1 VLKIRMRR
9 AGAKNRPFFRV
20 VVMDSRRARDS
31 RSVEELGY
39 YNPLE
44 DPLVINVNR
53 ERVTYWVG
61 QGAQLSDSV
70 RTLLKNEN
78 SEHRSRRVQESFEAM
93 LPEERPAPKAGG
105 KKTRAKAS
113 AQPAVALQERGE
125 EEDEVAAA
133 TPGAEPAET
142 TPDAEP
148 AETGETTD
156 EDA

>member
-1 VLKIRMRR
+1 MLKIRMRR
-9 AGAKNRPFFRV
+9 AGGKNHPFFRV

-53 ERVTYWVG
+53 ERVSYWVG

-78 SEHRSRRVQESFEAM
+78 SEHRTRRVVESFEAM
-93 LPEERPAPKAGG
+93 LPEERPAAKQTKKA
-105 KKTRAKAS
+105 RAKAS
-113 AQPAVALQERGE
+113 AQPAVAVQERE
-125 EEDEVAAA
+125 EEAGEAAA
-133 TPGAEPAET
+133 S
-142 TPDAEP
+142 TPDAAP
-148 AETGETTD
+148 AEGDATVTD

>member
-1 VLKIRMRR
+1 MRR

-93 LPEERPAPKAGG
+93 LPEERPAPKAG
-105 KKTRAKAS
+105 KKARGKAS

-125 EEDEVAAA
+125 EDDEVAAA

-148 AETGETTD
+148 AETGETTN

>member
-1 VLKIRMRR
+1 MLKIRMRR
-9 AGAKNRPFFRV
+9 AGGKNHPFFRV
-20 VVMDSRRARDS
+20 VVMDSRKARDS

-53 ERVTYWVG
+53 ERVSYWVG

-78 SEHRSRRVQESFEAM
+78 SEHRTRRVVEAFEAM
-93 LPEERPAPKAGG
+93 LPEERPAPKQS
-105 KKTRAKAS
+105 KKARAKA
-113 AQPAVALQERGE
+113 AQPAVAVQERD
-125 EEDEVAAA
+125 EDEEGTAAE
-133 TPGAEPAET
+133 TPPAEPADTEDT
-142 TPDAEP
+142 
-148 AETGETTD
+148 TTD

>member
-1 VLKIRMRR
+1 MLKIRMRR
-9 AGAKNRPFFRV
+9 AGGKNHPFFRV
-20 VVMDSRRARDS
+20 VVMDSRKARDS

-53 ERVTYWVG
+53 ERISFWVG

-78 SEHRSRRVQESFEAM
+78 SEHPTRRVVESFEAM
-93 LPEERPAPKAGG
+93 LPEERPAAKQG
-105 KKTRAKAS
+105 KKARAKAA
-113 AQPAVALQERGE
+113 AQATVAIQERGE
-125 EEDEVAAA
+125 DEGETARE
-133 TPGAEPAET
+133 TPQAEPADTENT
-142 TPDAEP
+142 TK
-148 AETGETTD
+148 D

>member
-9 AGAKNRPFFRV
+9 AGGKNHPFFRV
-20 VVMDSRRARDS
+20 VVIDSRRARDS

-44 DPLVINVNR
+44 DPLVLNVNR

-78 SEHRSRRVQESFEAM
+78 SEHRSRRVPEPFEAM
-93 LPEERPAPKAGG
+93 VPEDRPAGKA
-105 KKTRAKAS
+105 KKPRPAKAE
-113 AQPAVALQERGE
+113 AQPTVALAEPQGE
-125 EEDEVAAA
+125 EEDAAA
-133 TPGAEPAET
+133 PTANAEPG
-142 TPDAEP
+142 DG
-148 AETGETTD
+148 GEDDSDRT
-156 EDA
+156 

>member
-1 VLKIRMRR
+1 MRR
-9 AGAKNRPFFRV
+9 AGGKNHPFFRV
-20 VVMDSRRARDS
+20 VVMDSRKARDS

-53 ERVTYWVG
+53 ERVSYWVG

-78 SEHRSRRVQESFEAM
+78 SEHRTRRVVESFEAM
-93 LPEERPAPKAGG
+93 LPEERPAPKQT
-105 KKTRAKAS
+105 KKARAKAA
-113 AQPAVALQERGE
+113 AQPTVALAERE
-125 EEDEVAAA
+125 DEEDEVPAQTPETAA
-133 TPGAEPAET
+133 PADT
-142 TPDAEP
+142 DDT
-148 AETGETTD
+148 TTD

>member
-9 AGAKNRPFFRV
+9 AGGKNHPFFRV
-20 VVMDSRRARDS
+20 VVMDSRKARDS

-53 ERVTYWVG
+53 ERISFWVG

-78 SEHRSRRVQESFEAM
+78 SEHPTRRVVESFEAM
-93 LPEERPAPKAGG
+93 LPEERPAPKQG
-105 KKTRAKAS
+105 KKARAKAA
-113 AQPAVALQERGE
+113 AQPAVAIQERD
-125 EEDEVAAA
+125 EDEGETAAE
-133 TPGAEPAET
+133 TPQAEPADTENT
-142 TPDAEP
+142 T
-148 AETGETTD
+148 TN